1 MGVIGGNLGVY
12 LLTTASR
19 NGTVGYPDVAIAY
32 EGRSKLEVL
41 MGPGVWDR
49 VRDKTVLDFGCGGGT
64 EAAEMAEHGAR
75 RVIGVDID
83 EESLERARQQAVRR
97 GVDDRTSFARTTDEP
112 VDVIISLDAF
122 EHFQDP
128 DTILRIMADLL
139 RPGGEVLVSF
149 GPIWFHP
156 LGGHFYS
163 VFPWA
168 HLIFAE
174 AALVRWRSKYKT
186 DGLRSIAETGLN
198 RMTIRRFCRTVERS
212 PLRFRTFE
220 PVPIRALR
228 RCHNRLTRE
237 FTTSTVRCTL
247 VHR

>member
-1 MGVIGGNLGVY
+1 VGVY
-12 LLTTASR
+12 LLNTASR
-19 NGTVGYPDVAIAY
+19 NGTVGYPEVAVAY

-41 MGPGVWDR
+41 MGSGVWDR

-64 EAAEMAEHGAR
+64 EAAEMAERGAR
-75 RVIGVDID
+75 RVSGIDID
-83 EESLERARQQAVRR
+83 DASLDRARAQAIYR
-97 GVDDRTSFARTTDEP
+97 GVADRTVFATTADEP
-112 VDVIISLDAF
+112 VDAIVSLDTF

-128 DTILRIMADLL
+128 DAVLRTMARLL

-168 HLIFAE
+168 HLIFSE
-174 AALVRWRSKYKT
+174 PTLVRWRSIYKP

-198 RMTIRRFCRTVERS
+198 RMTIRRFRRIVERS
-212 PLRFRTFE
+212 PLRFRSFE
-220 PVPIRALR
+220 TVPIRPLR
-228 RCHNRLTRE
+228 RFHNRLTRE
-237 FTTSTVRCTL
+237 FTTSTVRCAL
-247 VHR
+247 IHR